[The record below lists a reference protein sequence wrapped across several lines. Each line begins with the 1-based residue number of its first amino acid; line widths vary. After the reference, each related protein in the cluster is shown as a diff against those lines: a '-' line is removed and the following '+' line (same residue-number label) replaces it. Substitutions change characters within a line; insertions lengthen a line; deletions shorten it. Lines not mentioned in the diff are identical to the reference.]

1 MTAKEYFENIKCKA
15 QAIDVLEEKLK
26 ELELDMTAIGGFDY
40 SKPVVQTSPTNAME
54 EKILR
59 ATDAFNEL
67 LQLKKEY
74 IEDYKEMEIRLSKLS
89 KASCAQAIRLRYFGK
104 KRKETRWGWVA
115 EEMGY
120 SEDRAK
126 HLFREGMDE
135 FEELFLKST

>member
-15 QAIDVLEEKLK
+15 QAIDTMEIRLK
-26 ELELDMTAIGGFDY
+26 ELEWDMTAVGGFDY
-40 SKPVVQTSPTNAME
+40 DKPRVQTSPKNTTE
-54 EKILR
+54 EKIIK

-74 IEDYKEMEIRLSKLS
+74 LEDYKEMEIRLSQLS
-89 KASCAQAIRLRYFGK
+89 KAACAQAIRLRYFGK

-120 SEDRAK
+120 SEDHAK
-126 HLFREGMDE
+126 HLFREGMEE
-135 FEELFLKST
+135 FEQRFLQG